1 MMTHGT
7 AHSASVCN
15 ENRAVEVKSNRYIK
29 SSSGKVVTSVTKVT
43 NSSGDNKVIC
53 RCQHPLNVSL
63 INGSVVIIG

>member
-7 AHSASVCN
+7 AHSASVCS

-29 SSSGKVVTSVTKVT
+29 SSGKVVTSVTKVT

-63 INGSVVIIG
+63 INGPVVIIG